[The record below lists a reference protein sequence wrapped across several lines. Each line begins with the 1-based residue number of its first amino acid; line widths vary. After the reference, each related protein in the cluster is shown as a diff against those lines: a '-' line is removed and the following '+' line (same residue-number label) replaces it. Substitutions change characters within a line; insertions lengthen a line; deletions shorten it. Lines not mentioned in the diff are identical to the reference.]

1 MRVMRALLVLATA
14 GLASGV
20 WAADSYKIDK
30 VHSTVIFRIKHLNAG
45 YSYGRFNEIAGTI
58 DWDADKPEA
67 CKLDVTVKTDSIDTG
82 DKKRDKHLE
91 GPDFFNAKQHKT
103 MTFKSKSVK
112 KGEDGM
118 YEVTGDL
125 SCNGVTKEVTVK
137 VEHTGTAST
146 QMGGDRMGLET
157 TFTVQRADFGITY
170 MPDGLGSD
178 VRLIVSL
185 EGMKGGEGGR

>member
-1 MRVMRALLVLATA
+1 MRVMRAMMALVTA
-14 GLASGV
+14 GLASGA

>member
-1 MRVMRALLVLATA
+1 MRFAASALALAA
-14 GLASGV
+14 VGALDAAR
-20 WAADSYKIDK
+20 AADAYKIDK

-91 GPDFFNAKQHKT
+91 GPDFFNAKQHKAL
-103 MTFKSKSVK
+103 TFKSKAVK
-112 KGEDGM
+112 KGEDGI

-125 SCNGVTKEVTVK
+125 TCNGVTKEIAVK

-146 QMGGDRMGLET
+146 PMGGDRIGLET
-157 TFTVQRADFGITY
+157 VFTVQRADFGITY

-178 VRLIVSL
+178 VRLIVAL
-185 EGMKGGEGGR
+185 EGVKGGEKGR